1 MICNPF
7 WGKHKTPSFIDQM
20 LLTCILHE
28 TNNFPLLV
36 AYMMRAQQLNHYPSQ
51 LQHHQQQV
59 SGVAGA
65 SSTGKPSSSSSF
77 FGSLQ
82 ERMLLERDVE
92 SSYTALHWAIYRADL
107 ACLLFL
113 LRHAASEPDLSSS
126 SITLSNK
133 QVIPLVA
140 TTTTTTS
147 STTGSSSNHSIIR
160 PRSLLEF
167 TASSSSTQ
175 HTGNNP
181 RNCNTSCPSSGCST
195 LSLWQTLVTARDAQW
210 YTPGE
215 LLASLQRTELRAC
228 RASLMP
234 RPQIDY
240 TRAAP
245 AAAASESQQHCLHP
259 SSFDL
264 THRHEDEDDELNLLN
279 QHMNVLMSSSASSSS
294 LARRRRRYNDGE
306 DEEEEDDDGTEQ
318 RAPREEEECQKSTDM
333 EYGCE
338 VLTFGRT
345 HHCALGVG
353 TDGATTTTKST
364 SATSSSPSS
373 NGSSTTTTT
382 TSTSTTTTTFRPQR
396 VQAFAQSE
404 VGCRLSAVAVAAAA
418 HHTLVLNKA
427 GQVFAFGLGKGGRL
441 GIGNHERHSP
451 LPTTTTITTMTW
463 QQHCTCC
470 AWVKAT
476 VIIWRNCG

>member
-1 MICNPF
+1 
-7 WGKHKTPSFIDQM
+7 M

-36 AYMMRAQQLNHYPSQ
+36 AFMTRAQQLNHYPSQ

-59 SGVAGA
+59 SGVVGA
-65 SSTGKPSSSSSF
+65 SSSPH
-77 FGSLQ
+77 

-160 PRSLLEF
+160 PMSLLEF

-195 LSLWQTLVTARDAQW
+195 LSLWQTLVTARDAQG

-228 RASLMP
+228 HTSLVP

-240 TRAAP
+240 TRAAA
-245 AAAASESQQHCLHP
+245 AAAASESQQHCLRP

-264 THRHEDEDDELNLLN
+264 THRHEDED
-279 QHMNVLMSSSASSSS
+279 
-294 LARRRRRYNDGE
+294 
-306 DEEEEDDDGTEQ
+306 
-318 RAPREEEECQKSTDM
+318 
-333 EYGCE
+333 
-338 VLTFGRT
+338 GRT
-345 HHCALGVG
+345 
-353 TDGATTTTKST
+353 KS
-364 SATSSSPSS
+364 AEPAHECV
-373 NGSSTTTTT
+373 NVQ
-382 TSTSTTTTTFRPQR
+382 QR
-396 VQAFAQSE
+396 
-404 VGCRLSAVAVAAAA
+404 
-418 HHTLVLNKA
+418 
-427 GQVFAFGLGKGGRL
+427 
-441 GIGNHERHSP
+441 I
-451 LPTTTTITTMTW
+451 
-463 QQHCTCC
+463 
-470 AWVKAT
+470 
-476 VIIWRNCG
+476 VIIIGKTKEKIRR